1 MLEKDGCEHIK
12 TMGQPDFDVSLD
24 DIKSPLDEASDVRKR
39 FFTKDLSTGGKE
51 LADEAAKK
59 NLKRFLL
66 TIAMLHI
73 CQFDRLHAF

>member
-39 FFTKDLSTGGKE
+39 FFTKDLSTGGK
-51 LADEAAKK
+51 
-59 NLKRFLL
+59 
-66 TIAMLHI
+66 
-73 CQFDRLHAF
+73 